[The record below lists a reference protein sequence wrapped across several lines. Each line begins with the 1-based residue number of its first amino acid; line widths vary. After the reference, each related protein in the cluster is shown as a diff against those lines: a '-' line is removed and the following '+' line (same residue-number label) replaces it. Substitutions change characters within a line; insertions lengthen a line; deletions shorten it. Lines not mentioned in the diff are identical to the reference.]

1 MAEPA
6 RILGAMFQG
15 GGNVQLIMPI
25 MTRLVERGH
34 SIQIIAGPGGRP
46 SNLPLSPDLV
56 HRISSA
62 GATLVPFRIPDLHP
76 LDAAPP
82 SKGVLGSWVPAGFKS
97 LPGEARTAVWA
108 TAWSLQVAQELQTAP
123 ADVVVADFVL
133 LGALV
138 AAEASRVPSV
148 ALMHTVAVRPLSGI
162 PPYGPGWL
170 PARGPIGHARDALGR
185 AIVNYVY
192 RRNALPALNDA
203 RAVLGLAPLCSP
215 FTQYDL
221 ATRVL
226 MLASAAFDHC
236 GQCLPANFRHVG
248 TPIED
253 RGASWVT
260 PWEATDRRPLIVVSL
275 STLNQGQAT
284 LMQRI
289 LAAVAALKET
299 RILVTLGPVLDA
311 ADFALPPN
319 VRVEV
324 SSPIRLFCLK
334 LRSW

>member
-34 SIQIIAGPGGRP
+34 SVRIIAGPGVRP

-97 LPGEARTAVWA
+97 LPGEARTAAWA

-138 AAEASRVPSV
+138 AAEAARVPSV
-148 ALMHTVAVRPLSGI
+148 ALMHTVAV
-162 PPYGPGWL
+162 
-170 PARGPIGHARDALGR
+170 A
-185 AIVNYVY
+185 
-192 RRNALPALNDA
+192 
-203 RAVLGLAPLCSP
+203 
-215 FTQYDL
+215 
-221 ATRVL
+221 
-226 MLASAAFDHC
+226 ASV
-236 GQCLPANFRHVG
+236 RHSSVW
-248 TPIED
+248 
-253 RGASWVT
+253 SWVVAC
-260 PWEATDRRPLIVVSL
+260 PWTNWSCSGCTRPGYRQL
-275 STLNQGQAT
+275 
-284 LMQRI
+284 R
-289 LAAVAALKET
+289 
-299 RILVTLGPVLDA
+299 
-311 ADFALPPN
+311 
-319 VRVEV
+319 V
-324 SSPIRLFCLK
+324 SSQCTAGAQ
-334 LRSW
+334 